1 MISFCFLLFTLLSTI
16 NVVNFHLSVFFYIL
30 KMILTWILALN
41 FSKMVLKWNFFT
53 WTMSILSK
61 IFEKPLMNI
70 IQNIW
75 ETLDFFLHLFQRNS
89 KTSQKSIVF
98 SFFYH
103 FVTQILVQKAHTF
116 SFFVFSWIC
125 HEQSLIKPI
134 EIAVFVLK
142 VTYFGYENGQLWTM
156 PISNLEMFF
165 KILVNILTNFRKLFS
180 FMKNH

>member
-1 MISFCFLLFTLLSTI
+1 MSFFTFLKWFWPEFWPQIFPKCSWNGTYLLELCQYYLEYLR
-16 NVVNFHLSVFFYIL
+16 NLW
-30 KMILTWILALN
+30 WIL
-41 FSKMVLKWNFFT
+41 SR
-53 WTMSILSK
+53 IC
-61 IFEKPLMNI
+61 EKPFI
-70 IQNIW
+70 
-75 ETLDFFLHLFQRNS
+75 FFLHLFHRNS
-89 KTSQKSIVF
+89 KTSQKSIAF

-125 HEQSLIKPI
+125 PEQSLIKPI

-142 VTYFGYENGQLWTM
+142 MTYFGYENGQLWTM

-165 KILVNILTNFRKLFS
+165 KILVNILTNFHKLFS

>member
-75 ETLDFFLHLFQRNS
+75 ETLDFFLHLFHRNS

-98 SFFYH
+98 SFFLPFCDSNFGPKSTHIFIFCVFMNMSWTKSDKTNRNSCFCLKSDLFWVWKWAIMDHAH
-103 FVTQILVQKAHTF
+103 F
-116 SFFVFSWIC
+116 
-125 HEQSLIKPI
+125 
-134 EIAVFVLK
+134 
-142 VTYFGYENGQLWTM
+142 
-156 PISNLEMFF
+156 
-165 KILVNILTNFRKLFS
+165 
-180 FMKNH
+180 